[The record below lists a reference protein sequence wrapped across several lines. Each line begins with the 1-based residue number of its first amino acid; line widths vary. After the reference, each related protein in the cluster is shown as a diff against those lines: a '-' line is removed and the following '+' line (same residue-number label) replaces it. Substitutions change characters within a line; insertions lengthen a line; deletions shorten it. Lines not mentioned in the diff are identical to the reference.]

1 MPKNPKLE
9 TSFDENVKK
18 YTYKPYYTIKNR
30 KDLINLIK
38 DHQTKGLGGIL
49 MDDVVSSR
57 PCTFWYTSH
66 KRLPSSEWTRLIMK
80 RVEGTQRANVPV
92 PNDCPSRGS
101 VVAY

>member
-1 MPKNPKLE
+1 MPKNLKLE

-49 MDDVVSSR
+49 MDDVLESMTTEDFDRIFKVNFFIYVHPKS
-57 PCTFWYTSH
+57 
-66 KRLPSSEWTRLIMK
+66 L
-80 RVEGTQRANVPV
+80 N
-92 PNDCPSRGS
+92 
-101 VVAY
+101 

>member
-49 MDDVVSSR
+49 MDDVQESMTTEDFDRIFKVNLFIQIHQKLLNQNFR
-57 PCTFWYTSH
+57 ILNR
-66 KRLPSSEWTRLIMK
+66 KIMK
-80 RVEGTQRANVPV
+80 K
-92 PNDCPSRGS
+92 
-101 VVAY
+101 